1 MSVSPIPHGYHSVTP
16 YLFVIG
22 AEAAIRFYKRA
33 FNAKEILVL
42 EGPDGRI
49 AHAEIKVGDSHI
61 MLSNEYK
68 KMGHISPQS
77 LGGAGVNLMIY
88 VNNVDQVFHQAIASG
103 ASELR
108 PVMNQFYGDR
118 TGTILDPY
126 GHTWT
131 IATHQEDLTKSEIK
145 KRMKKS
151 IEDDTEQVPKERNA
165 THSMGG

>member
-1 MSVSPIPHGYHSVTP
+1 MSVSPIPKGYHSVTP

-22 AEAAIRFYKRA
+22 AETAIRFYKRA

-49 AHAEIKVGDSHI
+49 AHAEIKVGDSYI

-68 KMGHISPQS
+68 EMGQVSPQS
-77 LGGAGVNLMIY
+77 LGGSGVNMMIY
-88 VNNVDQVFHQAIASG
+88 VKNVDQVFRQAIASG

-108 PVMNQFYGDR
+108 PVSDQFYGDR
-118 TGTILDPY
+118 AGTILDPY

-131 IATHQEDLTKSEIK
+131 IATHKEDLSESEIK
-145 KRMKKS
+145 KRMKKAL
-151 IEDDTEQVPKERNA
+151 EGDEEQPKERNA
-165 THSMGG
+165 THSMGD